1 MGKDYYAILGVDRN
15 ADESALKKAY
25 RKLAVQ
31 WHPDKNPNNKEF
43 AEKKFKEISEAYQVL
58 SDPEKRKIYDA
69 YGEEGLAAQM
79 GGGGGANGAQGF
91 GGFSSSGGTTFFRST
106 FKDPEEL
113 FREFFGGSGFG
124 AFSGMSSMDDDFG
137 GMFGSGPFGSSFGS
151 AFRRGGTRQ
160 QARKKAP
167 DHEVPIYLSLE
178 DLYKGVTKRM
188 KVTKTIVDGQT
199 GKSMPAENILTVEVK
214 PGYKE
219 GTKIRFEEEGDEKPG
234 LIPADV
240 VFIIKQNPHPIFKRE
255 GNNLIMNVKIPLV
268 KALTGT
274 TVKVDGID
282 GRSKNVEINEV
293 IYPGYKKVLKGEGMP
308 NSKRPG
314 ERGDLEIRFDIVFPT
329 SLTREQKEQLKKILS

>member
-1 MGKDYYAILGVDRN
+1 MGKDYYAILGVDKN
-15 ADESALKKAY
+15 ADDNALKKAY
-25 RKLAVQ
+25 RKLAVK

-43 AEKKFKEISEAYQVL
+43 AEKKFKEISEAYQIL

-79 GGGGGANGAQGF
+79 GNGGGSQGF
-91 GGFSSSGGTTFFRST
+91 GGFSTSGGTTFFRSS

-113 FREFFGGSGFG
+113 FREFFGSSSFGGFSG
-124 AFSGMSSMDDDFG
+124 GMSSMDDDIGGIFG
-137 GMFGSGPFGSSFGS
+137 GPFGSAFGS
-151 AFRRGGTRQ
+151 SFRRSGTRQ
-160 QARKKAP
+160 HGRKKAP
-167 DHEVPIYLSLE
+167 DHEVPLYLSLE
-178 DLYKGVTKRM
+178 DLYKGVTKKM
-188 KVTKTIVDGQT
+188 KVTKTIVDAQS
-199 GKSMPAENILTVEVK
+199 GKSMPAENILTVEIK

-240 VFIIKQNPHPIFKRE
+240 VFIIKQKPHPIFTRE

-293 IYPGYKKVLKGEGMP
+293 IYPGYKKILKGEGMP
-308 NSKRPG
+308 NSKRPT

-329 SLTREQKEQLKKILS
+329 HLTREQKEQLKKVLS

>member
-1 MGKDYYAILGVDRN
+1 MGKDYYAILGVDKN
-15 ADESALKKAY
+15 ADDSALKKAY
-25 RKLAVQ
+25 RKLAVK

-58 SDPEKRKIYDA
+58 SDPEKRKIYDT

-79 GGGGGANGAQGF
+79 GSGGGNSNQGF
-91 GGFSSSGGTTFFRST
+91 GGFSTSGGTTFFRSN

-113 FREFFGGSGFG
+113 FREFFGSSSFSG
-124 AFSGMSSMDDDFG
+124 FSGMGSMDDDIGSIFG
-137 GMFGSGPFGSSFGS
+137 GPFGGTFGSSF
-151 AFRRGGTRQ
+151 RRSGTRQ

-167 DHEVPIYLSLE
+167 DHEVPLYLSLE
-178 DLYKGVTKRM
+178 DLYKGVSKKM
-188 KVTKTIVDGQT
+188 KVTKTIVDAQS
-199 GKSMPAENILTVEVK
+199 GKSMPAENILTVEIK

-240 VFIIKQNPHPIFKRE
+240 VFIIKQKPHPVFTRE
-255 GNNLIMNVKIPLV
+255 GNNLIMKVKVPLV

-282 GRSKNVEINEV
+282 GRSKNIEVNEV
-293 IYPGYKKVLKGEGMP
+293 IYPGYKKTLKGEGMP
-308 NSKRPG
+308 NSKRPS

-329 SLTREQKEQLKKILS
+329 HLTPQQKEQLKKVLS